1 MSVPSQSQRRAIE
14 VTDVTASIA
23 SIAVYNAASIPIG
36 SPWADSNLQRVMF
49 EDMFGAGVQQPV
61 TRTVAMSV
69 PPHARG
75 RNRLVSTIQ
84 DFPLVELDEATESG
98 VQPLWAQSTSGT
110 TSPQHRMCWTVDDLI
125 HYGASL
131 WIRFN
136 DPISGYPLAM
146 DRVNRERWA
155 LDAKGLILLDGH
167 PVNANDVVYIPG
179 FHEGVL
185 QFGADAIRDMKQL
198 YRIVRQRIKNPA
210 PNVVLKQTGGT
221 PLTETEIDAL
231 ILRNAKAREGENGG
245 VGYASEHIDYQEK
258 GASADSQLMVEGR
271 NAGAVDIARNIGVS
285 ASLVDATA
293 PKASLNYET
302 SEGKNLEFVDED
314 LRLYMGPITA
324 RLSMDDVTP
333 SGRRIAFDLTD
344 YTAKAPSPTGPATE
358 D

>member
-1 MSVPSQSQRRAIE
+1 VSVPSQSPRRAVE
-14 VTDVTASIA
+14 TVDVTASIA
-23 SIAVYNAASIPIG
+23 SIAVYNAASVPIA
-36 SPWADSNLQRVMF
+36 SPWADSTLQRVIF
-49 EDMFGAGVQQPV
+49 EDIVGKGVALPV
-61 TRTVAMSV
+61 TRNTAMSV

-75 RNRLVSTIQ
+75 RNRLVATISE
-84 DFPLVELDEATESG
+84 FPLVEFEEATRTGE
-98 VQPLWAQSTSGT
+98 QPLWAQSTAGP

-125 HYGASL
+125 HYGTSL

-136 DPISGYPLAM
+136 DPISGYPIAM
-146 DRVNRERWA
+146 DRVNRERWN
-155 LDAKGLILLDGH
+155 LDAYGRVLLDGKL
-167 PVNANDVVYIPG
+167 VGGNDVVLFTG

-185 QFGADAIRDMKQL
+185 QYGADAIRDMKQL

-221 PLTETEIDAL
+221 PLTDPEIDAL
-231 ILRNAKAREGENGG
+231 IARNAKAREGENGG
-245 VGYASEHIDYQEK
+245 VGYASENIDYQEK
-258 GASADSQLMVEGR
+258 GLSADSQLMVEGR
-271 NAGAVDIARNIGVS
+271 NAGAVDIARNLGVS

-314 LRLYMGPITA
+314 LKLYMGPITA
-324 RLSMDDVTP
+324 RLSMDDITP
-333 SGRRIAFDLTD
+333 SGRRIAMDLTD